1 MKNYA
6 HFFFLLYI
14 DIEKKKTLV
23 WFVERFVLV
32 FWFYFMVFIQKYFSF
47 SWQLCLCWVR
57 IYCEHFSVLCFVNDI
72 FSGVKSLNRIL
83 PFVTGTNK
91 CGIVFIYLLIFVW
104 YDEPKC
110 IQFTSWL
117 FVKLQTHNKYYR
129 GYTTSVHF
137 CKIVGDFMR
146 EIEKKPWRLVC
157 ASKIANLDWLQSHPI
172 DEKPFK
178 SAHLI
183 HAPIS
188 MRVVMYFE
196 FKFSNHLHSISC

>member
-1 MKNYA
+1 MKVWKKSLEKFSNRIITHIAFSQCHCDVTFFLLCYWISLKWSESFEKLCA
-6 HFFFLLYI
+6 VFFLLYI
-14 DIEKKKTLV
+14 DIEKKKKLV

-57 IYCEHFSVLCFVNDI
+57 IYCEHFNVLCFVNDI

-117 FVKLQTHNKYYR
+117 FVKLQTHNKNYR
-129 GYTTSVHF
+129 GLHYIGTFLQNCGRFH
-137 CKIVGDFMR
+137 GR
-146 EIEKKPWRLVC
+146 ERKKP
-157 ASKIANLDWLQSHPI
+157 
-172 DEKPFK
+172 
-178 SAHLI
+178 
-183 HAPIS
+183 
-188 MRVVMYFE
+188 
-196 FKFSNHLHSISC
+196 